1 MNLKPLNIS
10 KSRLY
15 PIVVLDR
22 ILSHRARHIIH
33 GAIDSVLVILTI
45 VAGGLYAVNYWKFFN
60 PELTQT
66 AFSFAPR
73 IAGLALIL
81 LSILLVVYLL
91 EVFFRF
97 LYFREGLISWR
108 TKGRGHEKDV
118 LSFYVLKVLYN
129 TNNGDV
135 TKSFLHSSVG
145 ARILLRC
152 GIPDSARKEFLSR
165 RSGKIFDA
173 PLPIDPQKVFGLRSL
188 ALFLVSQDEELREF
202 LFKENVREGDFIGAS
217 EWVIRE
223 HDDAKA
229 RERWWSRER
238 LAAVPGIGKD
248 WSYGEI
254 YTLFHYAREV
264 LENYSEHASALSE
277 KDEHEVQEI

>member
-22 ILSHRARHIIH
+22 ILSNRARHIIH

-118 LSFYVLKVLYN
+118 LSFY
-129 TNNGDV
+129 
-135 TKSFLHSSVG
+135 
-145 ARILLRC
+145 
-152 GIPDSARKEFLSR
+152 
-165 RSGKIFDA
+165 
-173 PLPIDPQKVFGLRSL
+173 
-188 ALFLVSQDEELREF
+188 
-202 LFKENVREGDFIGAS
+202 
-217 EWVIRE
+217 
-223 HDDAKA
+223 
-229 RERWWSRER
+229 
-238 LAAVPGIGKD
+238 
-248 WSYGEI
+248 
-254 YTLFHYAREV
+254 
-264 LENYSEHASALSE
+264 
-277 KDEHEVQEI
+277 